1 MWLSDSTVAEH
12 IHGSPQREVA
22 PVRRART
29 SRSRWYAAP
38 LRSLFAGALTVR
50 TVMFWSRKK
59 SSARKTAGSAASS
72 RQRGASAKRSTRSGR
87 PKPHSRP
94 RLLPT
99 AAVPAA
105 AAVPIAAAAV
115 PLAAAA
121 VPLAAATGRRVSE
134 PSAATEGRRE
144 AAVTARMTR
153 GGPKSEMASRAIG
166 ERYRFER
173 KAAVAWQSHAVSPAV
188 LRARKPEPASPVK
201 EARIERHASAT

>member
-29 SRSRWYAAP
+29 SRSRWYASP

-99 AAVPAA
+99 AAVPEA

-115 PLAAAA
+115 PLAAA
-121 VPLAAATGRRVSE
+121 TGKRVSE